1 MSNLVIRKLDKDD
14 DINDFKSGNHRLD
27 YFFKSYAK
35 NNQFISHIGVT
46 YVAIID
52 TKIVGFATVVSAEIG
67 CDYLAPETA
76 KNLPKYSMPVL
87 RLARLAV
94 DENFQ
99 ASGIGSQLLKNAILI
114 AKKMKT
120 EYGCIG
126 ILVDSKPE
134 SIGFYK
140 KYGFDSLDITKGGL
154 DHYPEPIPMFLSINY

>member
-1 MSNLVIRKLDKDD
+1 MINLVVRKLNKDD
-14 DINDFKSGNHRLD
+14 DIGDFKSGNHGLD
-27 YFFKSYAK
+27 YFLKAHAK

-46 YVAIID
+46 YIATVD
-52 TKIVGFATVVSAEIG
+52 TKTVGFMTVVSAEL
-67 CDYLAPETA
+67 DYGHLTTEVA
-76 KNLPKYSMPVL
+76 KRLPKYSMPVL

-99 ASGIGSQLLKNAILI
+99 ASGIGSQLLKSAILI

-140 KYGFDSLDITKGGL
+140 KYGFESLDILKGGL
-154 DHYPEPIPMFLSINY
+154 DHYPEPVPMFLNIN